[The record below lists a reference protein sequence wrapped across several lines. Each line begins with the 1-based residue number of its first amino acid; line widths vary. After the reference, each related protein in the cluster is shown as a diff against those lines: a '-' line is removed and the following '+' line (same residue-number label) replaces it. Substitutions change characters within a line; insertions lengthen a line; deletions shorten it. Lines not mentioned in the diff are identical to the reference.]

1 MATSSNFPRENHLWF
16 LSLGSE
22 ESNALNGS
30 VFGVEMREILPIKT
44 ILRKEHALMGLNMG
58 LIPFSYLGFSSRAH
72 FGGN

>member
-30 VFGVEMREILPIKT
+30 VFGVEMREIWLIEARLCKVNGST
-44 ILRKEHALMGLNMG
+44 IT
-58 LIPFSYLGFSSRAH
+58 ST
-72 FGGN
+72 